1 MSLIGRLSSSSSQN
15 FACSRRELPGKL
27 FAIGAALLLP
37 ERHSANLTLEKY
49 PKAQFAIGDKVADH
63 WIDEFN
69 NETIEYG
76 EICGVCWSPRE
87 QDWLYSIEWTHGG
100 MPGQYYPCFDE
111 RLTMGD
117 GLRLVK
123 QS

>member
-1 MSLIGRLSSSSSQN
+1 MSRFSTEPLN

-27 FAIGAALLLP
+27 LAIAGAFLLP
-37 ERHSANLTLEKY
+37 ERQSVNSALEKY
-49 PKAQFAIGDKVADH
+49 PRAEFAIGDKIADH

-87 QDWLYSIEWTHGG
+87 QDWLYSIEWTHGE

-111 RLTMGD
+111 RLTVSD
-117 GLRLVK
+117 GLRLL
-123 QS
+123 S